1 MVSTH
6 ADKTKQLR
14 KDVAPFAKS
23 ETRLSIQQI
32 LNTLVP
38 LVLIWGAGYVLLQY
52 SPWYTA
58 LCSILASG
66 FVIRAFIIFH
76 DCTHGSFFKSKKANA
91 IIGNITGI
99 VTSFP

>member
-38 LVLIWGAGYVLLQY
+38 LVLIWGQVMYCYSTHLGLRRYVV
-52 SPWYTA
+52 S
-58 LCSILASG
+58 
-66 FVIRAFIIFH
+66 
-76 DCTHGSFFKSKKANA
+76 
-91 IIGNITGI
+91 
-99 VTSFP
+99 